1 MPGDAVLPL
10 NPALFLTGVLVF
22 VRLLALFSVAP
33 VLGSAQVPFP
43 IRISAALAMSFVV
56 APVSPAAPLAIADQ
70 PLALGVAVLREVMVG
85 LAIGFAA
92 QLLFLA
98 VSVAGEVMDVQMG
111 FSMATL
117 VNPLFNAQVS
127 LLQNMLIIVAT
138 LLFVLMNGHH
148 VLIGVLVRSVEL
160 APPGAGMVGGS
171 AAEGLISVTARLF
184 VLGLQMAAPV
194 MLSLLLTEVVLG
206 LVGRSAP
213 QMNLLM
219 LGFPVKLAVGVTM
232 LGISLPYLLP
242 GYRLMFGP
250 MLEQALRAVL
260 P

>member
-1 MPGDAVLPL
+1 
-10 NPALFLTGVLVF
+10 
-22 VRLLALFSVAP
+22 
-33 VLGSAQVPFP
+33 
-43 IRISAALAMSFVV
+43 
-56 APVSPAAPLAIADQ
+56 
-70 PLALGVAVLREVMVG
+70 
-85 LAIGFAA
+85 
-92 QLLFLA
+92 
-98 VSVAGEVMDVQMG
+98 
-111 FSMATL
+111 
-117 VNPLFNAQVS
+117 
-127 LLQNMLIIVAT
+127 
-138 LLFVLMNGHH
+138 
-148 VLIGVLVRSVEL
+148 
-160 APPGAGMVGGS
+160 MVGGS